1 MATLNELASGGPILL
16 VIDNLHAA
24 DQPTLLLLRHVLRGV
39 DDAKLGDGGDVH
51 RHRGACRPPAACHVG
66 GFRAVHPVATVHL
79 QGLSSAGVEELV
91 AGWPNA
97 PADLVPQL
105 CRLTDGNPLF
115 LDELLRQLGYREAEQ
130 SEEGERR
137 SRRT

>member
-1 MATLNELASGGPILL
+1 M
-16 VIDNLHAA
+16 
-24 DQPTLLLLRHVLRGV
+24 LRGV
-39 DDAKLGDGGDVH
+39 DDAKLGMVGMFINTKVPADH
-51 RHRGACRPPAACHVG
+51 RLRAMFG
-66 GFRAVHPVATVHL
+66 GFSGCTPLSPPCTY

-130 SEEGERR
+130 SKEGTRR